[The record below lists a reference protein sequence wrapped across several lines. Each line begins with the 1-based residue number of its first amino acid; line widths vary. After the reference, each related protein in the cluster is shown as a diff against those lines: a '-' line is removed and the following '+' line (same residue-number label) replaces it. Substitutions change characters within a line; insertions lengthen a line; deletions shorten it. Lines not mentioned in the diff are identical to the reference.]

1 MEDRKSSRPHPK
13 TLRVQANVLHTFGA
27 LLIPL
32 AVILVF
38 CGGFM
43 LEGSIA
49 HPLQSDA
56 ISIISGS
63 VVLAS
68 GLLLAAI
75 LLRSAR
81 TSLSSASRE
90 KATGETERLVHHS
103 NSTGTKVLPNAT
115 PGPRPFHGFYVDE
128 TRVSR

>member
-1 MEDRKSSRPHPK
+1 MGDLKSSRPRPK
-13 TLRVQANVLHTFGA
+13 TLRVQANVLHTFGP

-32 AVILVF
+32 AVILAFWGVF
-38 CGGFM
+38 I

-49 HPLQSDA
+49 HPLESDA
-56 ISIISGS
+56 ASILSGS

-75 LLRSAR
+75 LLRSFR
-81 TSLSSASRE
+81 TSLSSVSRE
-90 KATGETERLVHHS
+90 KTICATERPVPHS
-103 NSTGTKVLPNAT
+103 NSPGTKVWPNTT
-115 PGPRPFHGFYVDE
+115 PAPRPFRGFYVDE

>member
-1 MEDRKSSRPHPK
+1 MEDLKSSRSRPK

-27 LLIPL
+27 LLIPF

-43 LEGSIA
+43 LEGSIT

-56 ISIISGS
+56 MSIISGS

-81 TSLSSASRE
+81 ISLSSASRE
-90 KATGETERLVHHS
+90 KATRETARPVPHS
-103 NSTGTKVLPNAT
+103 DSPGTKVLPNTA
-115 PGPRPFHGFYVDE
+115 PAPRPFHGFYVDE